1 MIYEKLFENA
11 YNAARFFRKKNLQS
25 LLTSESLATYESLG
39 VQYISD
45 EEYNDDVLPYWKKY
59 GRKPQKFWF
68 ELYGA
73 REERIEPGFIPAD
86 IYFTELIP
94 YINNLDMMTAAT
106 DKCYYDRR
114 FPCVRHP
121 ETICRRIGGLYY
133 DADMHLISEKSALR
147 LCLSHEGEL
156 VIKPSIYSCNS
167 LNIHV
172 IDPSVCDEKE
182 ILGIFDAIGANL
194 IAQDKIHQHPELSQL
209 NPDTVNTIRV
219 NSLLTENGVY
229 IPSSSIR
236 VGAPGENRVFV
247 GSGGFI
253 AEILGDNTLSE
264 KALIDSVEWKDSG
277 RGREKQMLHTVKW
290 MADCAGGRYSAG
302 FTIPAMDKI
311 RRQVEMIHPVM
322 AHFKWIGWDWTVDD
336 EEEPVLIEFNGSP
349 GILSSQMSSC
359 RPVFGE
365 MTEWILEDYFI
376 HRTWEKN
383 QKQGIICI

>member
-11 YNAARFFRKKNLQS
+11 YNAARFFRKKSLQS
-25 LLTSESLATYESLG
+25 ALVSESMVMHASVG
-39 VQYISD
+39 AMDISD
-45 EEYNDDVLPYWKKY
+45 EEYRDTVLPYWKKY

-68 ELYGA
+68 ELYGS
-73 REERIEPGFIPAD
+73 REKIIEPGFIPAD

-94 YINNLDMMTAAT
+94 YINNLDMMNGAT
-106 DKCYYDRR
+106 DKCFYEHW
-114 FPCVRHP
+114 FPRVRHAK
-121 ETICRRIGGLYY
+121 TICRRIGGLYY
-133 DADMHLISEKSALR
+133 DDDMHQISEKTALS
-147 LCLSHEGEL
+147 LCLGHEGEL

-172 IDPSVCDEKE
+172 IDPSGCDEKE
-182 ILGIFDAIGANL
+182 VLGIFNSVGANF
-194 IAQDKIHQHPELSQL
+194 IAQDKIRQHPELSRL
-209 NPDTVNTIRV
+209 NPDSVNTIRV

-236 VGAPGENRVFV
+236 VGAPGEDRVSV
-247 GSGGFI
+247 GSGGFF
-253 AEILGDNTLSE
+253 AEILDDNTLSD

-277 RGREKQMLHTVKW
+277 RGMEEQLLHKVKW

-322 AHFKWIGWDWTVDD
+322 AHFKWIGWDWTVD
-336 EEEPVLIEFNGSP
+336 EEGEPVFIEFNCSP
-349 GILSSQMSSC
+349 GIIVSQMNSC